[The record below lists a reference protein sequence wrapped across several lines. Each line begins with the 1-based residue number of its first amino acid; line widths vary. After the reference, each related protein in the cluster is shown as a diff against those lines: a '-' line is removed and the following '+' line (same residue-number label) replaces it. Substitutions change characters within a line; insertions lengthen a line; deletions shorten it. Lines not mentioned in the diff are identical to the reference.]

1 MRLKRAAIIITL
13 SIVTVAGV
21 SCKRGPTQQASEL
34 ATTTASPPAVKAIDY
49 VTDDAK
55 VIDEASRRQLE
66 TTLAAL
72 KARKHIDFSVVTVK
86 TIGDQSAYDYS
97 LSLARERKKNS
108 NEQNVSGL
116 LLLVSVDDRQ
126 WHLQITRNLEAHLT
140 NELLTN
146 LSPPMTDQFKEK
158 HYGEGI
164 IKYVNAVIAE
174 LDRIAAPESTKNAK
188 NS

>member
-1 MRLKRAAIIITL
+1 
-13 SIVTVAGV
+13 
-21 SCKRGPTQQASEL
+21 
-34 ATTTASPPAVKAIDY
+34 
-49 VTDDAK
+49 
-55 VIDEASRRQLE
+55 
-66 TTLAAL
+66 
-72 KARKHIDFSVVTVK
+72 
-86 TIGDQSAYDYS
+86 
-97 LSLARERKKNS
+97 
-108 NEQNVSGL
+108 